1 MERHPNI
8 VSSVLTANV
17 RSVDDLRRLDN
28 NTESIIVES
37 NCFNEGEITSL
48 NLSRFTSLKSF
59 IVGDNSFGDVNELI
73 IDGLPE
79 LESIK
84 IGINSF
90 IYYDGDHMFS
100 VKNCPKLRELKIGP
114 SCFFNWDSVEI
125 ENDPSLEV
133 IEIGYLYYS
142 SGNFNYAPLELK
154 SSIHRME
161 MINRPAQV
169 EIAGLR

>member
-1 MERHPNI
+1 M
-8 VSSVLTANV
+8 LTANV

-84 IGINSF
+84 IGISSF
-90 IYYDGDHMFS
+90 YSYDGDHVFS

-114 SCFFNWDSVEI
+114 SGFDEWLSVEI

-133 IEIGYLYYS
+133 IEIGYLNYN
-142 SGNFNYAPLELK
+142 SGNFNDAPLELK
-154 SSIHRME
+154 SSIHRIA
-161 MINRPAQV
+161 MINRPAQA

>member
-1 MERHPNI
+1 M
-8 VSSVLTANV
+8 LTANV

-48 NLSRFTSLKSF
+48 NLSRFASLKSF
-59 IVGDNSFGDVNELI
+59 IVGDDSFGNMNELI

-84 IGINSF
+84 IGISSF
-90 IYYDGDHMFS
+90 YSYDGDHVFS

-114 SCFFNWDSVEI
+114 SCFFNCDSVEI
-125 ENDPSLEV
+125 ENVPSLEV

-142 SGNFNYAPLELK
+142 SDNFNEASLELK
-154 SSIHRME
+154 SSNHRIA
-161 MINRPAQV
+161 MINRLAQ
-169 EIAGLR
+169 A

>member
-1 MERHPNI
+1 METQPNI

-17 RSVDDLRRLDN
+17 HSVDDLRRLDN

-37 NCFNEGEITSL
+37 KCFNEGEITSL

-154 SSIHRME
+154 SSNHRME
-161 MINRPAQV
+161 MINRPAQA

>member
-1 MERHPNI
+1 M
-8 VSSVLTANV
+8 LTANV

-37 NCFNEGEITSL
+37 NCFNEGKITSL

-59 IVGDNSFGDVNELI
+59 IVGDNSFGYVNELI

-90 IYYDGDHMFS
+90 YSYYGTHMFS

-114 SCFFNWDSVEI
+114 SCFYNWESVEI
-125 ENDPSLEV
+125 ESVPSLEV

-142 SGNFNYAPLELK
+142 SGNFMYAPLELK
-154 SSIHRME
+154 SSNHRME
-161 MINRPAQV
+161 MINRPAQ
-169 EIAGLR
+169 A